1 MQVDS
6 GPSAAPIYAL
16 ADYDAGGALLDLCR
30 AALSG
35 GSCATTSG
43 YQTQDTQPNSGR
55 VGGGGGVASLRAAE
69 EEQRRRENNNN
80 SNSSNNNKSERRRRR
95 RRNEA
100 EDSESRSAK
109 DAAQMR
115 ADAIN
120 ECVGSLHWSQLIDF
134 HNENDPT
141 SQRLAQLYATR
152 LGRLCSSV
160 RALVR

>member
-35 GSCATTSG
+35 GGGSCATTSG
-43 YQTQDTQPNSGR
+43 YQTQDTQPNS
-55 VGGGGGVASLRAAE
+55 GGVASLRAAE
-69 EEQRRRENNNN
+69 EEQRRRENNN
-80 SNSSNNNKSERRRRR
+80 SNSSNNNKSERRRR

-141 SQRLAQLYATR
+141 SQRLAQFYATR